1 MTTEIPKQSPAP
13 LKVGMLTYP
22 GFTLLDL
29 AGPQAVLG
37 MHAETYLIW
46 KTLDPV
52 QTDSGMSLNPSHT
65 FDQVPDDLDVL
76 FVPGGYTTNE
86 TMADDEVLDFLI
98 KAAKTAR
105 YITSVCSGALILGQA
120 GLLDGYRAATHW
132 AVYDVL
138 EAMGIET
145 APDRVVIDQNR
156 MTGGGVT
163 AGIDFGLTLLAELR
177 GEDVAKITQLMIE
190 YDPKPPFNTGH
201 PDTAGPDM
209 VAMVHNSMGDGPLKT
224 GIEIA
229 KNKRGAR
236 VEA

>member
-1 MTTEIPKQSPAP
+1 MTHEIPKQSPAP
-13 LKVGMLTYP
+13 LKVGMLMYP

-52 QTDSGMSLNPSHT
+52 PTDSGMSLNPTHT

-76 FVPGGYTTNE
+76 FVPGGFTTNDQ
-86 TMADDEVLDFLI
+86 MADDEILDFLI
-98 KAAKTAR
+98 EAGKTAR
-105 YITSVCSGALILGQA
+105 YVTSVCSGALILGQA

-132 AVYDVL
+132 AVYPVL
-138 EAMGIET
+138 EAMGVVT
-145 APDRVVIDQNR
+145 SPDRVVIDRSR

-190 YDPKPPFNTGH
+190 YNPKPPFNTGH
-201 PDTAGPDM
+201 PDTAGPEM
-209 VAMVHNSMGDGPLKT
+209 VAMVHNSMGDGPLKA

-229 KNKRGAR
+229 KSKRGEP
-236 VEA
+236 VPT

>member
-13 LKVGMLTYP
+13 LKVGMLMYP
-22 GFTLLDL
+22 GFTLLDM

-52 QTDSGMSLNPSHT
+52 PTDSGMSLNPTHT
-65 FDQVPDDLDVL
+65 FDLLPEELDVL
-76 FVPGGYTTNE
+76 FVPGGFTTNDQ
-86 TMADDEVLDFLI
+86 MADDQVLDFLTEVGT
-98 KAAKTAR
+98 TAR
-105 YITSVCSGALILGQA
+105 YITAVCSGALILGMA

-132 AVYDVL
+132 AVYPVL
-138 EAMGIET
+138 EAMGVET
-145 APDRVVIDQNR
+145 SPERVVIDRNR
-156 MTGGGVT
+156 LTGGGVT

-177 GEDVAKITQLMIE
+177 GEKVAKITQLMIE
-190 YDPKPPFNTGH
+190 YNPKPPFNTRH

-209 VAMVHNSMGDGPLKT
+209 VAVVHSLIGDDPLKS

-229 KNKRGAR
+229 KNKRGAQ
-236 VEA
+236 APT